1 MIPPGL
7 RRAGEAMRYLERRQE
22 AVAHNLA
29 NASTPGFRGERV
41 FARVLEGVTPEAHAA
56 TDRRGGA
63 MSATGRPLDLALG
76 PEGFLVVETADG
88 ERWVRG
94 GSFTLDPDGRVTD
107 EGGNPLQGE
116 GGALVLPP
124 GQIEIRDN
132 GEVLVDGERVDRLRM
147 EAPLLEGTLQR
158 ENAGRFVPPEAAE
171 RTTPPELRVRAG
183 YLEES
188 NVEPVGTMVEMMTIQ
203 RNYTTLQRSIQVMD
217 GVLGT
222 IANELGR
229 VE

>member
-1 MIPPGL
+1 MIPPGM

-41 FARVLEGVTPEAHAA
+41 FARVLEGMTPEAHAG
-56 TDRRGGA
+56 TDVRGGA
-63 MSATGRPLDLALG
+63 MNATGRPLDLALG
-76 PEGFLVVETADG
+76 PEGFLVVDTPDG

-94 GSFTLDPDGRVTD
+94 GSFVLDPEGRVTD
-107 EGGNPLQGE
+107 AAGNPLLGE
-116 GGALVLPP
+116 GGALLLPA
-124 GQIEIRDN
+124 GQV
-132 GEVLVDGERVDRLRM
+132 EVREDGEILVEGESVARLRM
-147 EAPLLEGTLQR
+147 EVPLESGALRR
-158 ENAGRFVPPEAAE
+158 EAAGRFIPPPEGE
-171 RTTPPELRVRAG
+171 RAPAPGLRVRGG

-188 NVEPVGTMVEMMTIQ
+188 NVQPVDTMVEMITIQ